1 MVIKGFISFQ
11 NALQNHPR
19 ISALPFHYLPRGS
32 SSWGHLS
39 QCQWAGYHSGLET
52 TSGIAQ
58 TWTKSF
64 LKKDYQSNS
73 FNMAVESIQLQS
85 LRHPSDW
92 VLLTLHIDLLTD
104 EAMFMGW
111 NPWLGNSISLQSYDF
126 CCSRSTIAY
135 KTLFLNDPV
144 FLWVCLTS

>member
-11 NALQNHPR
+11 NAWVK
-19 ISALPFHYLPRGS
+19 S
-32 SSWGHLS
+32 SEDKCITFPLLTSDLV
-39 QCQWAGYHSGLET
+39 AGVTCPGLET

-85 LRHPSDW
+85 LRHPA
-92 VLLTLHIDLLTD
+92 I
-104 EAMFMGW
+104 E
-111 NPWLGNSISLQSYDF
+111 SY
-126 CCSRSTIAY
+126 
-135 KTLFLNDPV
+135 
-144 FLWVCLTS
+144 

>member
-1 MVIKGFISFQ
+1 MIIKGFISFQ
-11 NALQNHPR
+11 NAWVK
-19 ISALPFHYLPRGS
+19 S
-32 SSWGHLS
+32 SEDKCITFPLLDFRSGSWGHLS
-39 QCQWAGYHSGLET
+39 QCQWAGYDSGLET

-58 TWTKSF
+58 TWTKTF
-64 LKKDYQSNS
+64 LKRDYQSNS
-73 FNMAVESIQLQS
+73 FNMAVESIQLRS

-92 VLLTLHIDLLTD
+92 VLLTLHNDLLTD

-135 KTLFLNDPV
+135 KTLFFKDPV